1 MAGVAGPMLRYD
13 RRGAVRF
20 LAGLLVGGLAGS
32 VVLAV
37 PFYVLGQL
45 AELLLAT
52 QLRWLLFGLIAAA
65 AGVADLTLR
74 TPHVQR
80 QVPQA
85 LVRTMKPGVLG
96 LVWGADLA
104 MLFTTQKTTS
114 LLWAAL
120 AGIVL
125 VAPGWAPVILPASWV
140 AAWLAMVVLSVRR
153 PTLVPIGEE
162 RLTWQDLVKIL
173 RRVSGT
179 ILLGTVVVGGLAM
192 I

>member
-1 MAGVAGPMLRYD
+1 MAGVAGPMLRHD
-13 RRGAVRF
+13 RAGAVR
-20 LAGLLVGGLAGS
+20 LLLGLLIGGLAGS

-37 PFYVLGQL
+37 PFYVLGRLTEALL
-45 AELLLAT
+45 AE
-52 QLRWLLFGLIAAA
+52 QVRWVVFGVVVVV
-65 AGVADLTLR
+65 AGILDLTLR

-85 LVRTMKPGVLG
+85 LVRTMKPGALG
-96 LVWGADLA
+96 LVWGVDLA

-120 AGIVL
+120 AGLVL
-125 VAPGWAPVILPASWV
+125 VAPGLAPAALTASWAV
-140 AAWLAMVVLSVRR
+140 AWLAIVFLSVRR
-153 PTLVPIGEE
+153 PTLIPIGEE

-179 ILLGTVVVGGLAM
+179 ILLGAVAIGALMMT
-192 I
+192 